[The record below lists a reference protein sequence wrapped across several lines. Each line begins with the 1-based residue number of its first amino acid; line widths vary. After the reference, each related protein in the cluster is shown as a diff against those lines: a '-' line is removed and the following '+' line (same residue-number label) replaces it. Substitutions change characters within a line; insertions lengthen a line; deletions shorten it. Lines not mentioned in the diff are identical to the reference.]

1 MKTKNSTTKANK
13 VNNAKT
19 STLMKSMVAT
29 LLIFGAS
36 LSAQAQDNEYYNTK
50 DEVAISIGG
59 GTTTQIFSVFSELFS
74 VIGEALVTGVMT
86 GGHYVGTT
94 TYDNEKNIPP
104 ISVEYFHHIS
114 PVVSIGAIGAFNGSF
129 SDMYCNW
136 QRSDGSAPVKQ
147 KVGKS
152 SKYFITV
159 LPAAKFDWLRKKN
172 YGLYSKL
179 AVGATFYSE
188 KETQDTNGEKKNV
201 HNETGF
207 LFNFQASLL
216 GVEVGSQK
224 IRGFA
229 EFGIGEQGLIS
240 AGLRYKF

>member
-74 VIGEALVTGVMT
+74 VIGEALVTGIMT
-86 GGHYVGTT
+86 GGNYVGTT
-94 TYDNEKNIPP
+94 SYDNEKNIPP

-159 LPAAKFDWLRKKN
+159 LPAAKFDWLRRKN
-172 YGLYSKL
+172 IGLYSKL
-179 AVGATFYSE
+179 AAGVTIMHESQ
-188 KETQDTNGEKKNV
+188 QDDAEGGLDYNDTDV
-201 HNETGF
+201 M
-207 LFNFQASLL
+207 FNFQLSLI
-216 GVEVGSQK
+216 GFEAGSENW
-224 IRGFA
+224 RGFA
-229 EFGIGEQGLIS
+229 ELGFGEQGIALI
-240 AGLRYKF
+240 GVKYKF

>member
-94 TYDNEKNIPP
+94 TYDNEKSIPP

-114 PVVSIGAIGAFNGSF
+114 PVVSIGAGEDGGVALGEALA
-129 SDMYCNW
+129 DKAV
-136 QRSDGSAPVKQ
+136 QRQP
-147 KVGKS
+147 
-152 SKYFITV
+152 
-159 LPAAKFDWLRKKN
+159 
-172 YGLYSKL
+172 
-179 AVGATFYSE
+179 
-188 KETQDTNGEKKNV
+188 
-201 HNETGF
+201 
-207 LFNFQASLL
+207 
-216 GVEVGSQK
+216 
-224 IRGFA
+224 RGPR
-229 EFGIGEQGLIS
+229 L
-240 AGLRYKF
+240 